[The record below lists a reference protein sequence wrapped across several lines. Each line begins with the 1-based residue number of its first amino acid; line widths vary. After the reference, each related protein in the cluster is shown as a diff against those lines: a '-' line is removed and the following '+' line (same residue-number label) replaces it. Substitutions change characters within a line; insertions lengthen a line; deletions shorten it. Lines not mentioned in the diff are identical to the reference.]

1 MKIPTTETALK
12 ISNKAQ
18 PFIYLEKQKGVT
30 FRWKVRFTL
39 CLVRPVH
46 HQGSEP
52 PEGCRDLVLVNVRG
66 EAAHKHLPG
75 EPLPVPVVVGAGAG
89 ALPHRAV
96 VSGPGHPALATHL
109 LAQTCGY

>member
-1 MKIPTTETALK
+1 METPSKIN
-12 ISNKAQ
+12 NKAAF
-18 PFIYLEKQKGVT
+18 FIYLEKQKGVT

-52 PEGCRDLVLVNVRG
+52 PEGCRDLVLVNVRR

-96 VSGPGHPALATHL
+96 VGGPGHPALATHL
-109 LAQTCGY
+109 LAQTCGD